1 MSGQTTNIQIR
12 HARRD
17 ELGTILNW
25 LDDPALL
32 AATNLQRMATETNSR
47 AREAIKAKIDNKLIW
62 IAVRDNLRIGAVL
75 TDSLDQNSGSAK
87 NLSEQ
92 NSKSIFVYTKSRLDW
107 ALLSTDIAE
116 VWQQQ
121 TIGSDFPIT
130 IGTSSL
136 SGIES
141 LSQNNPTDDVN
152 QDSLKIVANSN
163 TKGAGPVKKIRILGQ
178 IGRNESI
185 RKKLCDQGFEVIVS
199 PEPYEPDSEDDFS
212 PDIILSSGYDRLLR
226 PKTVQRFSQRII
238 NLHAAYLP
246 WARGIGTTLF
256 ATMLRYPHGVS
267 IHFINEGLD
276 TGNLIS
282 RKLVQPGPKDTLRTF
297 YTKLLSATEE
307 LFFESFPKIV
317 NGQTNGV
324 PQEKLGEINTN
335 RSRLQFES
343 LLDVCPNGYD
353 TLITDLEKFRYSLEA
368 SNAFR
373 NALLTDPSANL

>member
-12 HARRD
+12 HARHD

-47 AREAIKAKIDNKLIW
+47 ARETIKAKIADKLIW
-62 IAVRDNLRIGAVL
+62 IAVRDNFRIGAVL
-75 TDSLDQNSGSAK
+75 IDSHDQNSGSAQ

-121 TIGSDFPIT
+121 TIRADWPISINRT
-130 IGTSSL
+130 SL

-141 LSQNNPTDDVN
+141 ISKNKSADDLQ
-152 QDSLKIVANSN
+152 QDSLEIAFNSE
-163 TKGAGPVKKIRILGQ
+163 TSDAGSVKKIRILGP

-199 PEPYEPDSEDDFS
+199 LEPYEPDSEDDFS

-297 YTKLLSATEE
+297 YTKLLSVTEE

-324 PQEKLGEINTN
+324 PQEEPGEINTN

-343 LLDVCPNGYD
+343 LLDACPNGYD
-353 TLITDLEKFRYSLEA
+353 TLITDLEKFRDSLEA

-373 NALLTDPSANL
+373 DAFLNDRNANL

>member
-1 MSGQTTNIQIR
+1 MSSQTVNIHLRQ
-12 HARRD
+12 ARQD

-25 LDDPALL
+25 LNDPSLL
-32 AATNLQRMATETNSR
+32 AATNLQRMSSETNSR
-47 AREAIKAKIDNKLIW
+47 TKETIKSKIADKLIW
-62 IAVRDNLRIGAVL
+62 IAVRDNFRIGAVL
-75 TDSLDQNSGSAK
+75 TDPRDPNSDSAK
-87 NLSEQ
+87 TLSEQ
-92 NSKSIFVYTKSRLDW
+92 NLNSIFVYTKSRLDW
-107 ALLSTDIAE
+107 AVLSTDIAE
-116 VWQQQ
+116 VWRHE
-121 TIGSDFPIT
+121 TIGADWPI
-130 IGTSSL
+130 IINKLSL

-141 LSQNNPTDDVN
+141 SYNNTLTDDIH
-152 QDSLKIVANSN
+152 QDSLEMEIESDIG
-163 TKGAGPVKKIRILGQ
+163 GAGPVKKIRILGPT
-178 IGRNESI
+178 GRNESI
-185 RKKLCDQGFEVIVS
+185 RKKLCDQGFEVIVT
-199 PEPYEPDSEDDFS
+199 PHPYEADSIDDFS

-226 PKTVQRFSQRII
+226 PETVQKYSKRII
-238 NLHAAYLP
+238 NLHAAFLP

-256 ATMLRYPHGVS
+256 ATMLRYPYGVS

-282 RKLVQPGPKDTLRTF
+282 RKLVQPGPKDTLRTL

-324 PQEKLGEINTN
+324 PQEELSEINTN

-353 TLITDLEKFRYSLEA
+353 TLISDLEKLRDSLEA

-373 NALLTDPSANL
+373 NALLKDPSANL